1 MGFSTGEAIEI
12 LGAALFVNVVTLM
25 LVAVLAPVF
34 PVKGKFR
41 DAVEGVIVSFAS
53 GAIFGSAFL
62 LLLLQSAVLLLLSH
76 FDEPFGAIWRWA
88 ALVMAGYLTK
98 GVTHIVLSLVV
109 CNSVDELKNP
119 TVTIAPLVPPLPVSS
134 SKENTVTPMQ
144 RARVASGLLL
154 GDVAHKLLDGLI
166 IASTFSNCNPRVGW
180 AITFS
185 MVIKE
190 VAHDISDY
198 FLLVASSGAG
208 FKPALALLV
217 KFCFGMAIVLGT
229 VPILVAEPSQEQ
241 TGLILSYAAGVYVHV
256 AATEYMP
263 RVLHMRRTKR
273 LTSHT
278 FNTLYR
284 C

>member
-98 GVTHIVLSLVV
+98 GVTHIVLSLV
-109 CNSVDELKNP
+109 
-119 TVTIAPLVPPLPVSS
+119 
-134 SKENTVTPMQ
+134 
-144 RARVASGLLL
+144 
-154 GDVAHKLLDGLI
+154 
-166 IASTFSNCNPRVGW
+166 
-180 AITFS
+180 
-185 MVIKE
+185 
-190 VAHDISDY
+190 
-198 FLLVASSGAG
+198 
-208 FKPALALLV
+208 
-217 KFCFGMAIVLGT
+217 
-229 VPILVAEPSQEQ
+229 
-241 TGLILSYAAGVYVHV
+241 
-256 AATEYMP
+256 
-263 RVLHMRRTKR
+263 
-273 LTSHT
+273 
-278 FNTLYR
+278 
-284 C
+284 